1 MELWQYAL
9 AILMS
14 IMPISEVRGAIPYVV
29 LVAKDTSSVVVGCI
43 ISTISNM
50 VVPVIVF
57 NALDL
62 LNKFAKSSDRLSF
75 FKKTYSW
82 IVEHGKK
89 KAHKVE
95 AGGYVALS
103 VFVALPFPATGAW
116 TGSLI
121 AYLLGLDRCKSILFI
136 NLGVLIASIIVFSA
150 VYLSVEFLKKIFFIF

>member
-14 IMPISEVRGAIPYVV
+14 IMPISEVRGAIPYIL
-29 LVAKDTSSVVVGCI
+29 LVAKDTSSVAVGCI

-57 NALDL
+57 NVLDL
-62 LNKFAKSSDRLSF
+62 LNKFAKSSERLSYLQ
-75 FKKTYSW
+75 KAYSW
-82 IVEHGKK
+82 VLEHGKK
-89 KAHKVE
+89 KADKVE
-95 AGGYVALS
+95 SGGYVALS

-121 AYLLGLDRCKSILFI
+121 AYLLGLDRCKSIVFI